1 MPEKPGNIDAYCLSN
16 YNLKRLNERLKL
28 LVDNRRAVVDARE
41 NFLAEASSPADSPV
55 VEPRRQRSRKS
66 KPKVIDPL
74 ELLEDSDEF
83 PPGSRRENPY
93 LSTNI
98 PDPTNIPTDPPYH
111 GWYNFFGSN
120 PHNDDQ
126 THNRILSVQPG
137 DPTYY
142 DPSYLFGSTLHNNDQ
157 THNEISPVQAGSSTP
172 QHYPP
177 PLRGMFSDVGRESHS
192 VAEYNQNQA
201 LERAYNFLSQP

>member
-98 PDPTNIPTDPPYH
+98 PDPTNIPTESAFDEAFSSWVCSH
-111 GWYNFFGSN
+111 
-120 PHNDDQ
+120 HNDDQ
-126 THNRILSVQPG
+126 THNRMLSVQPG

-142 DPSYLFGSTLHNNDQ
+142 DPSYFFESFLHNDNQ
-157 THNEISPVQAGSSTP
+157 THNEILPAQAGSSTS

-177 PLRGMFSDVGRESHS
+177 PLRGTFSDVRRESHS
-192 VAEYNQNQA
+192 AAEYNENQA
-201 LERAYNFLSQP
+201 LERAYNFLPQP